1 MKKKEKISFIRQLTK
16 SVADEIVLKIRNNRI
31 PEKWDGV
38 ELRQYLADK
47 FSSSS
52 VLRHDK
58 RRRREYYID
67 VERLNL

>member
-1 MKKKEKISFIRQLTK
+1 MKKRKKISFIRQLTK
-16 SVADEIVLKIRNNRI
+16 SIADEIIEKIRDNRI

-52 VLRHDK
+52 VLRYDK

-67 VERLNL
+67 VEKLNL